1 MRSILI
7 ATFLFSFLIST
18 AQEKKNSTKEND
30 TIKNL
35 KEVTISSKIG
45 VTQIEPQKIRFST
58 DDLSSQRGGTAGDI
72 LKNMLSVAMGGS
84 PNHNRDIRYRGL
96 GNGYTTVLING
107 KPSGITGN
115 NRETV
120 LDMLPA
126 GQIDYIEIISN
137 PSADQTAN
145 GMNGIVNIVLKKGSA
160 GNKQNGQISFYSDNQ
175 KGSNG
180 NIALQYGTEKWNIS
194 GSFDKLKRSAN
205 KFDNGKQTKLNT
217 DGSVKELVNI
227 KKAEIKSFDN
237 TNASARLQ
245 YNVNQN
251 LSITGEYLFGE
262 QTESKTKEE
271 FNITNL
277 ATNAFKSGKYN
288 NEKEDKFLK
297 FYNPSLSITQKFNKS
312 TFEFN
317 INANFSQENK
327 DKSALAYTTKDAS
340 TVDYTKLPT
349 QQKENEKIEFKN
361 YFPAFAFKTKVAENI
376 SLKTGVQGFITNRL
390 ANKEVQKLNNTTNVW
405 AIAPNNTNGF
415 KAGEQT
421 FASYITSDINLDRFK
436 IVLGFRHEYT
446 HIETESKNTTTISKK
461 SDYQIPLPN
470 FSLTYSLTD
479 QSYLKSSIGRRIRR
493 PGFNDLNP
501 TIEIKSITE
510 IKVGN
515 PNLQPEKAWA
525 YEFGYFGESNKINY
539 GVNVFHR
546 DIDGLIQKNLTTDE
560 NGITTESIANLNR
573 AISSGVEFLV
583 GVQPVKWYNLNVNYS
598 RFWSEIKDKSGFDGE
613 AIKDQTDYTFK
624 AINDFTIN
632 SGFNIQFITNIVGPK
647 NTSQET
653 EKTIWYADL
662 GLDKQIFKNGFFT
675 VRVSDVFDTLKK
687 QKVKNTIVQIENT
700 TENTPGRIMTAGVR
714 WQF

>member
-1 MRSILI
+1 MKNLLTSTALLFVLI
-7 ATFLFSFLIST
+7 AS
-18 AQEKKNSTKEND
+18 AQQKKNNTVEND
-30 TIKNL
+30 TIKILN
-35 KEVTISSKIG
+35 EVTISSKIG
-45 VTQIEPQKIRFST
+45 VTQVEPQKIRFST
-58 DDLSSQRGGTAGDI
+58 SDLSSQRGGTAGDI
-72 LKNMLSVAMGGS
+72 LKNMMSVAMGGS

-137 PSADQTAN
+137 PGADQTAN
-145 GMNGIVNIVLKKGSA
+145 GMNGIVNIVLKKGSTSS
-160 GNKQNGQISFYSDNQ
+160 KQNGQIAFYADNQ

-180 NIALQYGTEKWNIS
+180 NIGLQYGNEKWNIS

-205 KFDNGKQTKLNT
+205 KFDDGQQTKFNT
-217 DGSVKELVNI
+217 DGSLKESVAI
-227 KKAEIKSFDN
+227 DKAEIKSFDN
-237 TNASARLQ
+237 TNATSRIQ
-245 YNVNQN
+245 YNVNNN
-251 LSITGEYLFGE
+251 LSIIGEYLYGE
-262 QTESKTKEE
+262 QTENKTKEE
-271 FNITNL
+271 YNITNT
-277 ATNAFKSGKYN
+277 ATNTFKSGKYN

-297 FYNPSLSITQKFNKS
+297 FHNPSFTVTQKFDKS
-312 TFEFN
+312 IFEFS
-317 INANFSQENK
+317 INANYSEENK
-327 DKSALAYTTKDAS
+327 DKLVLAYTTKDAS

-361 YFPAFAFKTKVAENI
+361 YFPSLFYKTKLSNTI
-376 SLKTGVQGFITNRL
+376 NLKTGFQGFITNRIS
-390 ANKEVQKLNNTTNVW
+390 AKEVFKLNNSTNEW
-405 AIAPNNTNGF
+405 AIVPNNTNGF
-415 KAGEQT
+415 QTQEHT
-421 FASYITSDINLDRFK
+421 FASYITSDINLNKFK
-436 IVLGFRHEYT
+436 ITLGFRHEYT
-446 HIETESKNTTTISKK
+446 NIETESKNTTTINKK

-479 QSYLKSSIGRRIRR
+479 QSYFKSSIGRRVRR

-515 PNLQPEKAWA
+515 PNLTPEKAWA
-525 YEFGYFGESNKINY
+525 YELGYFGESNKINY
-539 GVNVFHR
+539 GINVFHR
-546 DIDGLIQKNLTTDE
+546 DIQGLIQKNLTTDDE
-560 NGITTESIANLNR
+560 GVTTESLANLNH

-583 GVQPVKWYNLNVNYS
+583 GIQPVNWYNLNINYS
-598 RFWSEIKDKSGFDGE
+598 RFWSEIKDSSSFDGE

-624 AINDFTIN
+624 AINDFKIN
-632 SGFNIQFITNIVGPK
+632 SGFSFQFIANIVGPK

-653 EKTIWYADL
+653 EKTIWYSDL
-662 GLDKQIFKNGFFT
+662 GLDKQMFKNGFFT
-675 VRVSDVFDTLKK
+675 LRVSDVFDTLKK

-700 TENTPGRIMTAGVR
+700 TENTPGRIITAGVR